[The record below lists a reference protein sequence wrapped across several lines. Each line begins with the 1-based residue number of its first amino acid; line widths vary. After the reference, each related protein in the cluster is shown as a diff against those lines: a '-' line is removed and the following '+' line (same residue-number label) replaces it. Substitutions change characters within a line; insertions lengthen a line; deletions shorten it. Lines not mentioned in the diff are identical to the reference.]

1 MGKTRILEKA
11 FFLLLLCTCIVGS
24 VQAAESYE
32 FVAQWGSFGSEDG
45 QFVRPEGICV
55 DSEGNVYVTDTYYV
69 ADSGSIQEV
78 NNRIQKFDNNGTFIT
93 KWGSDG
99 TGPGQFSYPKGIV
112 ADGDDMIYVVE
123 QNNHRIQ
130 KFDADGLYLT
140 QWGSEGSGDGQ
151 FKKPGGIAADSAGN
165 IYVADTQNHRIQ
177 KFDSTGTFITKWGSQ
192 GSANGQFNFP
202 LAIAVSSDDY
212 IYVGDENYRIQKFDA
227 NGTFITRWGSEGMGD
242 GRFTYPPSGAA
253 VDGSGN
259 IFVAEGQYYTGTGLL
274 YRIQKFDANGTFI
287 TKWGYRGTGEGGFQ
301 YPRGIA
307 VDQNGFVFVADGWL
321 KSQPHRIQMFALP
334 KDGLIANFTGTPRE
348 GNFPLSVNFTDLST
362 GTPTSW
368 SWTFGDGNTSTEQH
382 PGYHYTAPGNYSV
395 SLTVENAEGSN
406 TITRDEYIIAR
417 DWVKANFT
425 MNTTEGAAP
434 LTVQFTDTSTGGLAP
449 PDTWEWYFY
458 QLVDGMPEI
467 EPFYSTAQQH
477 PAYTFSQPGEYLIV
491 LLVFRGEVSDAT
503 TGNPVIVTPA
513 PPVANFTGSP
523 TIGSAPLTVQFTDTS
538 IGNVSAWLWDFG
550 DGNTSTLKHPQKT
563 YDTPGL
569 YTISLNVTTDGV
581 SNTTTHED
589 YINVTS
595 YPVPPVA
602 SFIGIPASGR
612 APLTVRFTDLSTGG
626 PTAWFWQFGDGTT
639 STEQNP
645 QKTYT
650 TTGRYTVSLNATNK
664 DGSNVAAKTDYI
676 TATDAPS
683 QPVANFT
690 ANPTTG
696 AAPLSV
702 QFTDLS
708 TGAPTQWLWQFGDGT
723 NSTEQNPLK
732 IYTEDGFYNVSLS
745 ATNAQGSN
753 SISKD
758 QYITVTDGQTP
769 PVANFTGTPR
779 TGTVPHTVQFT
790 DLSTGHP
797 TAWFWQFG
805 DGTTSTEQNPL
816 KVYTTA
822 GIYSISLN
830 ATNVAGT
837 SSTAEDNYITVT
849 DGQTPPIAA
858 FSGAP
863 TNGTA
868 PLIVQ
873 FTDLST
879 GTPTAWLWQFG
890 DGTNSTQQD
899 PEKIYTTSGTYTVSL
914 TATNAQGSSSV
925 IKDQFI
931 TVTDTPSPPAANF
944 TGTPTAGIRQLTV
957 QFTDLST
964 GNPTAWLWQFGD
976 GTNSTEQHPQKTYT
990 AVGTY
995 TVSLNATN
1003 EEGSNTRTKEHFI
1016 NVIDVPVPGDYTF
1029 TTQWGSRG
1037 SNDGQFVYPEGLV
1050 MDGSGTLFVVDQG
1063 NNRIQGFDRNG
1074 TFMQKWGT
1082 SGSGEGEFDVPRD
1095 IGADG
1100 EGNFYVTDTWNAR
1113 IQQFD
1118 STGSFVSE
1126 WGSYGSGDGQFT
1138 YLYGVAVDT
1147 AGDVYV
1153 TDADQIQKFSRDG
1166 TFITKWGT
1174 SGTGDGQF
1182 NSAMGIAADS
1192 GGNVYVVD
1200 WGNNRVQ
1207 KFDSNG
1213 TFITKWGA
1221 PGSGDGAFSGPK
1233 GIAVDD
1239 ANNVYVADAKNH
1251 RIQIFATN
1259 GTYLAQIGA
1268 FGSDE
1273 GQFNEPF
1280 DVQVDST
1287 GNVYVSDARNHRIQ
1301 VFSPTIEG
1309 MPVAGFTGTP
1319 TSGETPLTVTF
1330 TDASSGDI
1338 TDWYWTFGDG
1348 TVSTEKNPTKT
1359 YAIPGTYTVSLTVA
1373 TAIGSDTEEKSNFI
1387 TATPPPENYTYAG
1400 EWGSYGDG
1408 RLLAP
1413 TGIAAKNDG
1422 TIYVIDAGNNRIQ
1435 KFDSNG
1441 IFISSWD
1448 GQFGADWEEG
1458 FLQGEA
1464 YGIAVDADG
1473 SVYVSDGGR
1482 IQKFT
1487 TEGSFVTEWGS
1498 AGTGDGQFQDAKGIA
1513 IDDSG
1518 NIYVADF
1525 VVNRIQKFTSNGTFI
1540 REFRFSQ
1547 GSGDGEFG
1555 LGPSGIAVDA
1565 DGALYITD
1573 WINNRVQKFDGN
1585 GSFITKWGFYG
1596 TGNGM
1601 FRSPEGIQ
1609 VDDTGTV
1616 YVADSVNNR
1625 IQAFS
1630 NTGTFITAWGMRGS
1644 DDGNFD
1650 RPHSIAIDSN
1660 GSIYVTDF
1668 YNNRVQKFSSDSAF
1682 LTAWGAEPP
1691 GDGEL
1696 YHPNGMSGD
1705 GGGAVLVADTN
1716 NHRIQ
1721 KFDKNGT
1728 VITTFGERG
1737 SPTAPGEIPVDEANG
1752 KFFMPEGVTIDGD
1765 GFIYVADTGNHR
1777 IQKFDTNG
1785 AFIRKWGSYGTSDG
1799 AFDSPKS
1806 IAADADGFIY
1816 VADTDNHRIQKFDRN
1831 GTFIAQWGSAGIGDE
1846 WLGEPGGIAV
1856 DPAGYIYVADRDNI
1870 RIQKFDRNG
1879 TFVTGWGSSGTG
1891 DGQFYCPE
1899 RIASDGTGN
1908 LYVTD
1913 PGNYRVQKYTSNGVF
1928 ITSWGTHGS
1937 GDGEFDVP
1945 QGICIDADG
1954 LVYVAD
1960 EYNNRVQVFSPFTP
1974 IPAPV
1979 VSFTANVTAGVAP
1992 LTVRFTDTSSISPTS
2007 WSWSFGDGGSAT
2019 EQHPVHTY
2027 ATAGNYTV
2035 NLTVSTAGGSDTLSR
2050 PDYVTVTV
2058 KGDFNGNDVVDVGD
2072 VSRVAYMVVGKAAAD
2087 PAADFN
2093 GNGAVD
2099 IGDAAKIAYYFVGKV
2114 PAL

>member
-1 MGKTRILEKA
+1 M
-11 FFLLLLCTCIVGS
+11 
-24 VQAAESYE
+24 
-32 FVAQWGSFGSEDG
+32 AQWGSFGSDDG

-55 DSEGNVYVTDTYYV
+55 DSKGNVYVTDTYYV
-69 ADSGSIQEV
+69 ADSSSIQEI
-78 NNRIQKFDNNGTFIT
+78 NNRIQKFDGSGTFIT
-93 KWGSDG
+93 KWGSNG
-99 TGPGQFSYPKGIV
+99 TGAGQFSYPRGIA

-123 QNNHRIQ
+123 ENNHRVQ
-130 KFDADGLYLT
+130 KFNANGLYIT

-151 FKKPGGIAADSAGN
+151 FERPGGIAADSAGN
-165 IYVADTQNHRIQ
+165 IYVADTHNHRVQ
-177 KFDSTGTFITKWGSQ
+177 KFDSTGAFITAWGAQ

-202 LAIAVSSDDY
+202 LAIAVSSDGY
-212 IYVGDENYRIQKFDA
+212 VYVGDENYRIQKFDA

-242 GRFTYPPSGAA
+242 GRFTYPPSGMA
-253 VDGSGN
+253 VDDSGN

-321 KSQPHRIQMFALP
+321 KSQPHRIQTFALQR
-334 KDGLIANFTGTPRE
+334 DDLIVNFTGEPQE
-348 GNFPLSVNFTDLST
+348 GDSPLLVNFTDTST
-362 GTPTSW
+362 GTPTAW
-368 SWTFGDGNTSTEQH
+368 SWTFGDGNTSAEQHPSNIYTSPGTYNVSLTVENAVGSNTTTKNGYITVHELIAGFIGEPREGDFPLLVNFTDTSTGSPTSWLWAFGDGGSATEQH
-382 PGYHYTAPGNYSV
+382 PNYTYTAPGNYSV
-395 SLTVENAEGSN
+395 SLTVENAGGSN
-406 TITRDEYIIAR
+406 TTTEDEYIIAR
-417 DWVKANFT
+417 DWVKADFT
-425 MNTTEGAAP
+425 VDTTEGVAP

-449 PDTWEWYFY
+449 PDAWEWTFIRF
-458 QLVDGMPEI
+458 DDI
-467 EPFYSTAQQH
+467 EWQYTTNEQNPS
-477 PAYTFSQPGEYLIV
+477 YTFTIPDYYIISLHVARDNVTDIAV
-491 LLVFRGEVSDAT
+491 LSD
-503 TGNPVIVTPA
+503 GIRVTQA
-513 PPVANFTGSP
+513 PPVASF
-523 TIGSAPLTVQFTDTS
+523 IGNTTEGPAPLTVQFTDTS
-538 IGNVSAWLWDFG
+538 TGNVSEWNWDFG
-550 DGNTSTLKHPQKT
+550 DGVTSTEQHPLKT
-563 YDTPGL
+563 YGIPGL
-569 YTISLNVTTDGV
+569 YTVSLNATNDGG
-581 SNTTTHED
+581 SSLETKTD
-589 YINVTS
+589 YITVTGS
-595 YPVPPVA
+595 PTPPLA
-602 SFIGIPASGR
+602 NFAGTPTTGA
-612 APLTVRFTDLSTGG
+612 APLTVQFTDLSTRG
-626 PTAWFWQFGDGTT
+626 PTQWFWQFGDGTN
-639 STEQNP
+639 STAQNP
-645 QKTYT
+645 KKTFT
-650 TTGRYTVSLNATNK
+650 TAGTYTVSLTATNAAGG
-664 DGSNVAAKTDYI
+664 DGVTKTDYI
-676 TATDAPS
+676 TVTT
-683 QPVANFT
+683 PVPPAANFT
-690 ANPTTG
+690 GTPRTG
-696 AAPLSV
+696 TAPHTV

-708 TGAPTQWLWQFGDGT
+708 TGNPTAWFWQFGDGT

-732 IYTEDGFYNVSLS
+732 
-745 ATNAQGSN
+745 
-753 SISKD
+753 
-758 QYITVTDGQTP
+758 
-769 PVANFTGTPR
+769 
-779 TGTVPHTVQFT
+779 
-790 DLSTGHP
+790 
-797 TAWFWQFG
+797 
-805 DGTTSTEQNPL
+805 
-816 KVYTTA
+816 VYTTA
-822 GIYSISLN
+822 GSYSISLN
-830 ATNVAGT
+830 ATNAQGS
-837 SSTAEDNYITVT
+837 SSTVEDNYITVT
-849 DGQTPPIAA
+849 DGQTPPVAT

-868 PLIVQ
+868 PLVVQ

-890 DGTNSTQQD
+890 DGTNSTEQN
-899 PEKIYTTSGTYTVSL
+899 PEKIYTTPGTYTVSL
-914 TATNAQGSSSV
+914 NATNAQGSSSV

-1003 EEGSNTRTKEHFI
+1003 EDGSSTRTKEHFI
-1016 NVIDVPVPGDYTF
+1016 NVVDVPVPGDYTF

-1037 SNDGQFVYPEGLV
+1037 SNDGQFVYPEGLAV
-1050 MDGSGTLFVVDQG
+1050 DGGGTLFVVDQG
-1063 NNRIQGFDRNG
+1063 NYRIQRFDGNG

-1100 EGNFYVTDTWNAR
+1100 EGNLYVTDTWNAR

-1138 YLYGVAVDT
+1138 YLYGVAADT

-1153 TDADQIQKFSRDG
+1153 TDADRIQKFSRNG

-1174 SGTGDGQF
+1174 SGSGDGQF

-1221 PGSGDGAFSGPK
+1221 PGSGDGEFSGPK

-1239 ANNVYVADAKNH
+1239 ADNVYVADAKNH
-1251 RIQIFATN
+1251 RIQIFAAN
-1259 GTYLAQIGA
+1259 GTYLTQIGA

-1287 GNVYVSDARNHRIQ
+1287 GSVYVSDARNHRIQ

-1309 MPVAGFTGTP
+1309 MPVAGFAGTP

-1330 TDASSGDI
+1330 TDASTGDI
-1338 TDWYWTFGDG
+1338 AAWHWTFGDG
-1348 TVSTEKNPTKT
+1348 TTSAEKNPTKIYT
-1359 YAIPGTYTVSLTVA
+1359 NPGTYTVSLTVT

-1413 TGIAAKNDG
+1413 TGTAIDNDG
-1422 TIYVIDAGNNRIQ
+1422 VIYVIDSGNNRIQ

-1441 IFISSWD
+1441 TFITSWD
-1448 GQFGADWEEG
+1448 GQFGAEWEEG

-1473 SVYVSDGGR
+1473 FVYASTGSR

-1487 TEGSFVTEWGS
+1487 REGSFVTEWGS

-1518 NIYVADF
+1518 NVYVADF
-1525 VVNRIQKFTSNGTFI
+1525 VVNRIQKFTTNGTFI
-1540 REFRFSQ
+1540 GQFRFSQ

-1565 DGALYITD
+1565 DGAMYITD
-1573 WINNRVQKFDGN
+1573 QINNRVQKFDGN
-1585 GSFITKWGFYG
+1585 GAFITQWGSYG

-1609 VDDTGTV
+1609 VDGTGTV
-1616 YVADSVNNR
+1616 YVADSMNNR
-1625 IQAFS
+1625 IQTFS
-1630 NTGTFITAWGMRGS
+1630 STGTFITAWGSRGA

-1650 RPHSIAIDSN
+1650 GPHSIAIDST

-1682 LTAWGAEPP
+1682 ITAWGGEPP
-1691 GDGEL
+1691 GDGEF
-1696 YHPNGMSGD
+1696 YHPNGMAGD
-1705 GGGAVLVADTN
+1705 GDGAVLVADTN

-1721 KFDKNGT
+1721 KFDRNGT

-1737 SPTAPGEIPVDEANG
+1737 SPTAPGEIPVDEADG
-1752 KFFMPEGVTIDGD
+1752 KFFMPEGVAIDGD

-1785 AFIRKWGSYGTSDG
+1785 TFIRKWGSYGTSDG
-1799 AFDSPKS
+1799 AFDNPES

-1816 VADTDNHRIQKFDRN
+1816 VADTGNNRIQKFDRN
-1831 GTFIAQWGSAGIGDE
+1831 GTFITKWGSAGISDGRF
-1846 WLGEPGGIAV
+1846 GEPRGIAV
-1856 DPAGYIYVADRDNI
+1856 DPAGYVYVADCNNI
-1870 RIQKFDRNG
+1870 RVQKFDSNG

-1891 DGQFYCPE
+1891 DGQFYRPE

-1908 LYVTD
+1908 IYVTD
-1913 PGNYRVQKYTSNGVF
+1913 PGNYRVQKFTSNGVC
-1928 ITSWGTHGS
+1928 ITTWGTRGS

-1954 LVYVAD
+1954 LVFVVD
-1960 EYNNRVQVFSPFTP
+1960 EYNNRVQVFSPSNP

-1979 VSFTANVTAGVAP
+1979 ASFTANVTGGYAP
-1992 LTVRFTDTSSISPTS
+1992 LTVRFTDTSTGSPTS
-2007 WSWSFGDGGSAT
+2007 WSWSFGDGATST
-2019 EQHPVHTY
+2019 EQHPIHTY
-2027 ATAGNYTV
+2027 TTAGTYTV
-2035 NLTVSTAGGSDTLSR
+2035 NLTAANGDGSNTR
-2050 PDYVTVTV
+2050 TQTNY
-2058 KGDFNGNDVVDVGD
+2058 
-2072 VSRVAYMVVGKAAAD
+2072 
-2087 PAADFN
+2087 
-2093 GNGAVD
+2093 
-2099 IGDAAKIAYYFVGKV
+2099 I
-2114 PAL
+2114 